1 MAGAQLARG
10 YLGRP
15 GLTGERFV
23 ACPFGPAGERMYRT
37 GDLARWTPDG
47 QLVFCGRA
55 DDQVKMRGFRIEP
68 GEVEAVLADCP
79 GVAQAAVIAR
89 EDSPGDKR
97 LVGYVVPAGD
107 TTGTDGA
114 LGAAVREHAAARLPE
129 YMVPSAVVVLEAL
142 PLTPSGKIDRKAL
155 PAPDYAAG
163 AAAEGRGPV
172 TVAEELLCGVFA
184 EVLGVE
190 NVGPEDDFFALGG
203 HSLLAVRL
211 VSRVR
216 AVLGAELSVRAVFE
230 APTVAGLAVRL
241 RGAGPARM
249 PLVARPRPG
258 RVPLSFA
265 QQRLWFIAQLE
276 GASAAY
282 NDPAALRLA
291 GELDVAALGAA
302 LGDVIGRH
310 EVLRTVFPA
319 VDGQPCQRVLGLDEL
334 GWELPAAVVAEADLA
349 AVVAEVAGQPF
360 DLAGQVPLRAR
371 LLSPVRTSTCW
382 CWCCITSRPTAGRWR
397 RWRGTC
403 RRRTARGGRGGRLP
417 GRRCRCSTPITRSGS
432 GSCWGMRMIRAACWR
447 GRWRGGGRLW
457 RGRRRSWRCRRTGP
471 GRRWPA
477 IAGMRCR

>member
-1 MAGAQLARG
+1 MACGWR
-10 YLGRP
+10 
-15 GLTGERFV
+15 LT
-23 ACPFGPAGERMYRT
+23 
-37 GDLARWTPDG
+37 W
-47 QLVFCGRA
+47 
-55 DDQVKMRGFRIEP
+55 
-68 GEVEAVLADCP
+68 
-79 GVAQAAVIAR
+79 
-89 EDSPGDKR
+89 S
-97 LVGYVVPAGD
+97 LVGTRMGWPAPP
-107 TTGTDGA
+107 
-114 LGAAVREHAAARLPE
+114 REYLAGRLPD
-129 YMVPSAVVVLEAL
+129 YMIPATITILEAL

-172 TVAEELLCGVFA
+172 TVAEELLCGVFGD
-184 EVLGVE
+184 VLGVE
-190 NVGPEDDFFALGG
+190 NVGPDDDFFALGG

-276 GASAAY
+276 GPSATY
-282 NDPAALRLA
+282 HIAAAVRLA

-319 VDGQPCQRVLGLDEL
+319 VDGLPCQRVLGLDEL

-349 AVVAEVAGQPF
+349 GVVAEVAGQPF
-360 DLAGQVPLRAR
+360 DLAGAGAAAGAAAQPRCGRARAGAGAASHRDRRVVDGAAGAGPVAGVQRAAGGAGAFLGAVAGAVCRLRA
-371 LLSPVRTSTCW
+371 LA
-382 CWCCITSRPTAGRWR
+382 AG
-397 RWRGTC
+397 
-403 RRRTARGGRGGRLP
+403 AAGG
-417 GRRCRCSTPITRSGS
+417 
-432 GSCWGMRMIRAACWR
+432 
-447 GRWRGGGRLW
+447 
-457 RGRRRSWRCRRTGP
+457 
-471 GRRWPA
+471 
-477 IAGMRCR
+477 